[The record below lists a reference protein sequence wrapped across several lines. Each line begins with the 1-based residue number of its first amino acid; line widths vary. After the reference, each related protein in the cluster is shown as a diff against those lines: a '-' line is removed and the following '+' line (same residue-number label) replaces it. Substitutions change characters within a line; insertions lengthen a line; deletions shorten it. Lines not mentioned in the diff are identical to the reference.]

1 MLGNPDDDNRGLSAW
16 YDLAA
21 CNGIT
26 LRGNDDEVLEKHTW
40 GDYDITGGA
49 FRLAVIPISAGEAS
63 IYIQVVPQTLEE
75 FRASL
80 VPLDLQETFSGLAAI
95 KLGGGK
101 IPLGPREPATLKAG
115 FGVLPFVGVNAALD
129 AEVVL
134 PDSDALK
141 AEMFG
146 TLRAVSAP
154 RNLTQAQWE
163 VAKGSKEPPRG
174 DKPPVQ
180 WPLYRLPNR
189 NGNIVGKFDLNLEN
203 NVKT

>member
-1 MLGNPDDDNRGLSAW
+1 MLGNPDDDNRGLTAW

-21 CNGIT
+21 CNGVT
-26 LRGNDDEVLEKHTW
+26 LRDSDDEVVEKHTW
-40 GDYDITGGA
+40 SDLAITGGA

-101 IPLGPREPATLKAG
+101 IPLGPREPAAMKAG
-115 FGVLPFVGVNAALD
+115 FGVLPFVGINAALD
-129 AEVVL
+129 AEVTL

-154 RNLTQAQWE
+154 RNLTEAQWE
-163 VAKGSKEPPRG
+163 VAKGAKEPPRG
-174 DKPPVQ
+174 DKPAVQ
-180 WPLYRLPNR
+180 WPVYRLPNR
-189 NGNIVGKFDLNLEN
+189 NGNAVGKSELLGAN
-203 NVKT
+203 NVA

>member
-1 MLGNPDDDNRGLSAW
+1 MLQSPDVDNRGLTAW
-16 YDLAA
+16 YDMAA
-21 CNGIT
+21 CDGVT
-26 LRGNDDEVLEKHTW
+26 LKGNDDEVVEKHTW
-40 GDYDITGGA
+40 GDIDVTGGA
-49 FRLAVIPISAGEAS
+49 FRLAVVPISATEAS

-75 FRASL
+75 FRTSL
-80 VPLDLQETFSGLAAI
+80 VPLGLHESFSGLAAI

-101 IPLGPREPATLKAG
+101 IPLGPREPAAMKAG

-129 AEVVL
+129 AVVVL

-163 VAKGSKEPPRG
+163 VAKESKEPPRG
-174 DKPPVQ
+174 DKPAMQ
-180 WPLYRLPNR
+180 
-189 NGNIVGKFDLNLEN
+189 
-203 NVKT
+203 

>member
-1 MLGNPDDDNRGLSAW
+1 MLGSPGDDNRGFTAW

-26 LRGNDDEVLEKHTW
+26 LRGSDDEVLEKHTW
-40 GDYDITGGA
+40 GDIDVTGGA
-49 FRLAVIPISAGEAS
+49 FRLCVIPVSAGEAS

-80 VPLDLQETFSGLAAI
+80 VPLELQETFSGLAAI
-95 KLGGGK
+95 KLGGDK
-101 IPLGPREPATLKAG
+101 IPMGPREPATLKAG

-146 TLRAVSAP
+146 TLRAVAAP

-163 VAKGSKEPPRG
+163 VAKGNKEPPKG

-189 NGNIVGKFDLNLEN
+189 NGNVAGKQDLYTVG